1 VATVQAALRFRA
13 AGKQNLARRLI
24 EIAAGHA
31 HGSGTEASDPNTEST
46 ETMFAGGKFLDL
58 TSPALETDPTA
69 LQKPLDPTLDE
80 SMSLSMNTS
89 LSENE

>member
-1 VATVQAALRFRA
+1 MQAALRFRA

-24 EIAAGHA
+24 EIAAG